1 MTHDR
6 EFIESLARMMDHVI
20 ARSPDDHVAQIV
32 AREIAEHVAAYPTPA
47 ASLPLVGA
55 SWLHPVTSSTP
66 ADPPVAAPTG
76 GP

>member
-6 EFIESLARMMDHVI
+6 EFIESLARIMSHVI
-20 ARSPDDHVAQIV
+20 ARNPGDTTAGIV
-32 AREIAEHVAAYPTPA
+32 AREIAEHVATYPTPS

>member
-6 EFIESLARMMDHVI
+6 EFIESLARMMAHVI

-32 AREIAEHVAAYPTPA
+32 AREIAEHVTTYPTPS

-55 SWLHPVTSSTP
+55 SWLHPVPSSTA

>member
-6 EFIESLARMMDHVI
+6 EFIESLARMMSHVI

-32 AREIAEHVAAYPTPA
+32 AREIAEHVATYPTPSA
-47 ASLPLVGA
+47 TLPLVGA
-55 SWLHPVTSSTP
+55 SWLHPSPTP

>member
-6 EFIESLARMMDHVI
+6 EFIGSLARMMSHVI
-20 ARSPDDHVAQIV
+20 ARNPGDTTAAIV
-32 AREIAEHVAAYPTPA
+32 LREIAEHVATFPTPCA
-47 ASLPLVGA
+47 FLPLVGA
-55 SWLHPVTSSTP
+55 SWLHPSPTP